1 MSVLLGKTV
10 KETPKDAELPSH
22 KFLLRGGFVRQYTA
36 GVYGL
41 LPLARKVIAK
51 IECIIRE
58 EMNAVEGQEVSLPCL
73 STAELWSESG
83 RYQAIG
89 KDMFRLKD
97 RHDRPMVL
105 NMTHEEPVVFMARSE
120 LTSHKQ
126 LPFMLYQIQSKFRD
140 EPRPRGGLVRLREF
154 SMKDAYSFHATE
166 EDLKTY
172 YDRMHL
178 AYERIFRRAGMKN
191 FVSVESDNGMFGG
204 RYSHEFQLLVPTGED
219 TLITCSNCDYKANLE
234 IAHSPFTKSST
245 PQSALAKVATPNART
260 IAEVSKFLSVGE
272 SQTAKAVL
280 MQDNEAALVVAFI
293 RGDLDVVIPKLQT
306 LVQRALVP
314 AKDEVIRGAGAV
326 PGSTGPM
333 GLDLARCT
341 VVVDQSLLGLNNL
354 VWGANEDGFHY
365 QGASMERDFFAKL
378 TAQERKN
385 VIQGDCA
392 QARAG
397 DPCPSCGKELAE
409 TRGIEVGNIFH
420 LGTKYSGSM
429 NCSYLDKDGKKQ
441 TPIMGCYGI
450 GVTRMLAAVIEEHHD
465 QYGIR
470 FPISIAPYQVHLC
483 SINLK
488 DAEVRTQSEKLYQDL
503 QRLGFEV
510 LWDDRDEK
518 AGSQFADAD
527 LMGIPFRLIVSPKT
541 LAQGACEYVL
551 RSKERPAELLPLAD
565 VFGRVQADVD
575 TAQRGLNG

>member
-1 MSVLLGKTV
+1 MSVLIGKTV

-41 LPLARKVIAK
+41 LPLARRSIAK
-51 IECIIRE
+51 IERIIRE
-58 EMNAVEGQEVSLPCL
+58 EMDAVEGQEVTLPCL
-73 STAELWSESG
+73 STAELWNESG

-105 NMTHEEPVVFMARSE
+105 NMTHEEPVVYMARSE

-166 EDLKTY
+166 EDLKIY
-172 YDRMHL
+172 YDRMHH
-178 AYERIFRRAGMKN
+178 AYERVFRRAGMKN

-219 TLITCSNCDYKANLE
+219 TLITCTKCDYKANLE
-234 IAHSPFTKSST
+234 IATTPFRKTEKHEAALTKIPT
-245 PQSALAKVATPNART
+245 PGART
-260 IAEVSKFLSVGE
+260 IEEVAKHLGVQASE
-272 SQTAKAVL
+272 TAKAV
-280 MQDNEAALVVAFI
+280 MFQDKDSSLVVAFI
-293 RGDLDVVIPKLQT
+293 RGDLEVVVPKLQT

-314 AKDEVIRGAGAV
+314 AREEVILGANAF
-326 PGSTGPM
+326 PGSTGPL

-341 VVVDQSLLGLNNL
+341 VVIDRSLMGTKNL
-354 VWGANEDGFHY
+354 VCGANEADAHYSGF
-365 QGASMERDFFAKL
+365 SLERDFLGKISAREKTAVL
-378 TAQERKN
+378 T
-385 VIQGDCA
+385 GDCA

-397 DPCPSCGKELAE
+397 DPCPTCGGDLAE

-465 QYGIR
+465 KYGVR

-488 DAEVRTQSEKLYQDL
+488 EPEVRTESENLYRAL
-503 QRLGFEV
+503 QAKGIEV

-527 LMGIPFRLIVSPKT
+527 LIGIPFRVVVSPKT
-541 LAQGACEYVL
+541 LALKSCEYAL
-551 RSKERPAELLPLAD
+551 RSKAQPAEMAPLD
-565 VFGRVQADVD
+565 GILTRLQMDIQ
-575 TAQRGLNG
+575 TALQEINA